1 MNETNETLPDSQ
13 RVLRWVSIETVVSV
27 LTMLIGLGTVYGS
40 LSARLAALSED
51 VAELRA
57 RDITPGARMEI
68 ASIQATDRAIQ
79 QQVVDLREEMRAQRV
94 EIRDTMQRIESKLDE
109 HDDPRR

>member
-1 MNETNETLPDSQ
+1 MTEHGDTVGEQ
-13 RVLRWVSIETVVSV
+13 RVLRWVSIETVISV
-27 LTMLIGLGTVYGS
+27 LTMLVGLGTVYGS
-40 LSARLAALSED
+40 LSARLASLSED

-79 QQVVDLREEMRAQRV
+79 QQVSDLRDELRAQRT
-94 EIRDTMQRIESKLDE
+94 EIRDQLEMLRKELAE
-109 HDDPRR
+109 HDRIR

>member
-1 MNETNETLPDSQ
+1 
-13 RVLRWVSIETVVSV
+13 
-27 LTMLIGLGTVYGS
+27 
-40 LSARLAALSED
+40 

-79 QQVVDLREEMRAQRV
+79 QQVNDLRDELRAQRT
-94 EIRDTMQRIESKLDE
+94 EIRETMQRIELKLDE